1 MAKFST
7 RYINESTV
15 LPKNELISAV
25 FLIALNGSK
34 ILVTENERGW
44 DIPGGHVEEGET
56 PEEALI
62 REVEE
67 EAGASFSNPKLLA
80 ILGSDKEEYEE
91 KVMLIYITSNFKL
104 GKFTT
109 SDDVFNREIIEID
122 DFLLRYKQN
131 FDFRKVILRAQLLLK

>member
-1 MAKFST
+1 M
-7 RYINESTV
+7 
-15 LPKNELISAV
+15 
-25 FLIALNGSK
+25 IALNGSK